1 MRAAVLL
8 RHALTKNVLDVILAQ
23 SRLEFALTG
32 RVDTLTND
40 NRLRPNLHGLRERGD
55 HRAALGYRR
64 SERYFAALF
73 DGQPQML
80 RCSAAAA
87 AKRLHAHACNFFHQ
101 VRKLSRRDIEY
112 RLAVFAARQTGI
124 RVDDDRQ

>member
-1 MRAAVLL
+1 MCAAVLL
-8 RHALTKNVLDVILAQ
+8 RHAFTEDVLDVILTQ
-23 SRLEFALTG
+23 SCLEFALAG

-40 NRLRPNLHGLRERGD
+40 NRLRPDLHGLRERGD

-101 VRKLSRRDIEY
+101 VGELGRRDIEY
-112 RLAVFAARQTGI
+112 RLAIFAARQTGI
-124 RVDDDRQ
+124 GVDDDRQ